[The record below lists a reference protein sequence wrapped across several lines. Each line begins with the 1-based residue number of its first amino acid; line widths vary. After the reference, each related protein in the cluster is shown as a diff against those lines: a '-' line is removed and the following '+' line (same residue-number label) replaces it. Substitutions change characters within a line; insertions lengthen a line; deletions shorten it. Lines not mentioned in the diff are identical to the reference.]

1 MKKNKY
7 METEK
12 LLFTLFIFGN
22 FKGKGAEGELL
33 QPLLP
38 ITCDESLKYVY
49 EPFTM
54 TVQFDTDLPK
64 EELLEYLK
72 VTYKPN
78 DVQYY
83 LVPKGEEIEVELPEK
98 IKKNLKDLE
107 TNSDRVMFIKN
118 YRYETD
124 ENATEAFD
132 QLINFFMKD
141 NESELFFEEEDEM
154 DPLLKP
160 KEQLPTLDDLLDKM
174 IDGNELSLSDKEL
187 LTKYSNEY
195 K

>member
-22 FKGKGAEGELL
+22 FKGKGVEGELL

-83 LVPKGEEIEVELPEK
+83 LVPKGEEIGVELPEK

-124 ENATEAFD
+124 ENAADAFD
-132 QLINFFMKD
+132 HLINFFMKD
-141 NESELFFEEEDEM
+141 NELDISFDEEDEM
-154 DPLLKP
+154 DPMLKP
-160 KEQLPTLDDLLDKM
+160 KVQQPTLDDLLDKM
-174 IDGNELSLSDKEL
+174 VDGIELSLSEKKL
-187 LTKYSNEY
+187 LTQYSHEY

>member
-1 MKKNKY
+1 

-154 DPLLKP
+154 DPMLKP

-174 IDGNELSLSDKEL
+174 IEGNELSLSEKEL

>member
-107 TNSDRVMFIKN
+107 TNSDRVMFIQN

-124 ENATEAFD
+124 ENAADAFD

-141 NESELFFEEEDEM
+141 NELDISFDEEDEM
-154 DPLLKP
+154 DPMLKP
-160 KEQLPTLDDLLDKM
+160 KVQQPTLDDLLDKM
-174 IDGNELSLSDKEL
+174 VDGIELSLSEKKL
-187 LTKYSNEY
+187 LTQYSNEY

>member
-154 DPLLKP
+154 DPMLKP

-174 IDGNELSLSDKEL
+174 IEGNELSLSEKEL

>member
-107 TNSDRVMFIKN
+107 TNSDRVMFIKK

-154 DPLLKP
+154 DPMLKP

-174 IDGNELSLSDKEL
+174 IEGNELSLSEKEL

>member
-141 NESELFFEEEDEM
+141 SESELFFEEEDEM
-154 DPLLKP
+154 DPMLKP

-174 IDGNELSLSDKEL
+174 IEGNELSLSEKEL